1 MFSRKETQG
10 SATAQ
15 ASNIQ
20 GFTFKSEAWFTAI
33 LPGGN
38 FSHHLSRA
46 ISWTLLDF
54 CSHFVALSELSS
66 PWI

>member
-15 ASNIQ
+15 ATRIQ
-20 GFTFKSEAWFTAI
+20 GFTFKTEAGFTAI
-33 LPGGN
+33 LPASI

-54 CSHFVALSELSS
+54 CSHLVAFSELSS
-66 PWI
+66 P